1 MARSLTETLTD
12 AARQAVEASEWE
24 RDQNA
29 WNLPRAR
36 GETSARGTDIDE
48 DDARKGDPG
57 ERGDPPATASEPTE

>member
-24 RDQNA
+24 RDQDA

-36 GETSARGTDIDE
+36 GETNAPRADVDE
-48 DDARKGDPG
+48 HDAREG
-57 ERGDPPATASEPTE
+57 EPDEPGDPPATSPGSTE